1 MTYPYAVKF
10 NGKWYRPNE
19 DVPDTAK
26 PVVETATDTVEE
38 SAIQPVISQVKE
50 VQPETA
56 DVSEKAVEDEPKRRG
71 RRRKDY

>member
-19 DVPDTAK
+19 EVPD
-26 PVVETATDTVEE
+26 ETVSKKETIE

-50 VQPETA
+50 VQPQNAIVEQA
-56 DVSEKAVEDEPKRRG
+56 AEDEPKRRG
-71 RRRKDY
+71 RRRKENY

>member
-26 PVVETATDTVEE
+26 TVEE
-38 SAIQPVISQVKE
+38 SANQPVISQVKE
-50 VQPETA
+50 VQPEQ
-56 DVSEKAVEDEPKRRG
+56 AVEDEPKRRG
-71 RRRKDY
+71 RKRKE

>member
-1 MTYPYAVKF
+1 MTYPFAVKY

-26 PVVETATDTVEE
+26 PIVETATDTVEE

-50 VQPETA
+50 VQPES
-56 DVSEKAVEDEPKRRG
+56 DLEQSETAVEDESKRRR
-71 RRRKDY
+71 RRRK

>member
-19 DVPDTAK
+19 DVPDEQAK
-26 PVVETATDTVEE
+26 ENPVEVNVLLDG
-38 SAIQPVISQVKE
+38 SAIQPVISQVEE
-50 VQPETA
+50 VQ
-56 DVSEKAVEDEPKRRG
+56 SEKAVEDEPRRRG

>member
-1 MTYPYAVKF
+1 MTYPFAVKY

-50 VQPETA
+50 VQSESDFEQSET
-56 DVSEKAVEDEPKRRG
+56 AVEDEPKRRG
-71 RRRKDY
+71 RRRK

>member
-26 PVVETATDTVEE
+26 PVVETERTVEE

-50 VQPETA
+50 VQPE
-56 DVSEKAVEDEPKRRG
+56 KAVEDEPKRRG
-71 RRRKDY
+71 RKRNE

>member
-19 DVPDTAK
+19 DVPDAQAK
-26 PVVETATDTVEE
+26 ENPVEVNVLLDG

-50 VQPETA
+50 VQPESV
-56 DVSEKAVEDEPKRRG
+56 VSEPAVEDEPKRRG
-71 RRRKDY
+71 RKRKE

>member
-1 MTYPYAVKF
+1 MTYPFAVKY

-50 VQPETA
+50 VQPEQ
-56 DVSEKAVEDEPKRRG
+56 AVEDEPKRR
-71 RRRKDY
+71 RRKRNE

>member
-26 PVVETATDTVEE
+26 PVVETAKTVEE

-50 VQPETA
+50 VQPESA

>member
-19 DVPDTAK
+19 DVP
-26 PVVETATDTVEE
+26 ETEKKVDE

-50 VQPETA
+50 VQPE
-56 DVSEKAVEDEPKRRG
+56 KAVEDEPKRR
-71 RRRKDY
+71 RRKREE

>member
-19 DVPDTAK
+19 DVPETQTEEKPITANILL
-26 PVVETATDTVEE
+26 DE

-50 VQPETA
+50 VQPES
-56 DVSEKAVEDEPKRRG
+56 VFNEPAVEDEPKRRG
-71 RRRKDY
+71 RKHKE

>member
-1 MTYPYAVKF
+1 MTYPYAVKH

-19 DVPDTAK
+19 NVPD
-26 PVVETATDTVEE
+26 ETISKTETIEE

-50 VQPETA
+50 VQPVTT
-56 DVSEKAVEDEPKRRG
+56 VEDEPRQRG

>member
-19 DVPDTAK
+19 DVPD
-26 PVVETATDTVEE
+26 ATISKKENVE

-56 DVSEKAVEDEPKRRG
+56 VEDEPKRRG
-71 RRRKDY
+71 RKRKE

>member
-1 MTYPYAVKF
+1 MTYPFAVKY

-26 PVVETATDTVEE
+26 PIVETATDTVEE

-50 VQPETA
+50 VQPKSDLKQSET
-56 DVSEKAVEDEPKRRG
+56 AVEDESKRRR
-71 RRRKDY
+71 RRRK

>member
-1 MTYPYAVKF
+1 MTYPYAVKH

-26 PVVETATDTVEE
+26 PVVDKATETVEE

-50 VQPETA
+50 VQPE
-56 DVSEKAVEDEPKRRG
+56 KAVEDEPKRRG
-71 RRRKDY
+71 RRRRE

>member
-19 DVPDTAK
+19 EVPDTAK
-26 PVVETATDTVEE
+26 PVIEPEKVEE

-56 DVSEKAVEDEPKRRG
+56 VEDEPKRRG
-71 RRRKDY
+71 RKRKE

>member
-19 DVPDTAK
+19 EVPD
-26 PVVETATDTVEE
+26 ETISKKETIE

-50 VQPETA
+50 VQPEHSIL
-56 DVSEKAVEDEPKRRG
+56 SEQAVEDEPKRRG
-71 RRRKDY
+71 RKRNE

>member
-26 PVVETATDTVEE
+26 TVEE
-38 SAIQPVISQVKE
+38 SAIHPVISQVKE
-50 VQPETA
+50 VQPEQ
-56 DVSEKAVEDEPKRRG
+56 AVEDEPKRRG
-71 RRRKDY
+71 RKRKE

>member
-19 DVPDTAK
+19 EVPD
-26 PVVETATDTVEE
+26 ETISKNEIVE

-50 VQPETA
+50 VQ
-56 DVSEKAVEDEPKRRG
+56 SEHSVMNEQAVEDEPRRRG

>member
-19 DVPDTAK
+19 DVPETQTEEKPITAN
-26 PVVETATDTVEE
+26 VLLDG

-50 VQPETA
+50 VQPEQ
-56 DVSEKAVEDEPKRRG
+56 AVEDEPKRRG
-71 RRRKDY
+71 RKRKE

>member
-1 MTYPYAVKF
+1 MTYPYAVKY

-26 PVVETATDTVEE
+26 PVAEKVPETVEE

-50 VQPETA
+50 VQPET
-56 DVSEKAVEDEPKRRG
+56 VVEGEPKRR
-71 RRRKDY
+71 RRRKSE

>member
-1 MTYPYAVKF
+1 MTYPYAVKY

-26 PVVETATDTVEE
+26 PVAEKAPETVEE

-50 VQPETA
+50 VQPEQ
-56 DVSEKAVEDEPKRRG
+56 AVEDEPKRRG
-71 RRRKDY
+71 RKRKE

>member
-26 PVVETATDTVEE
+26 PVVDIATETVEE

-50 VQPETA
+50 VQPE
-56 DVSEKAVEDEPKRRG
+56 KAVEDEPKRRG
-71 RRRKDY
+71 RRRRE

>member
-1 MTYPYAVKF
+1 MTYPFAVKY

-50 VQPETA
+50 VQPES
-56 DVSEKAVEDEPKRRG
+56 DFEQSETAVEDEPKRRR
-71 RRRKDY
+71 RRRK

>member
-1 MTYPYAVKF
+1 MTYPYAVKID
-10 NGKWYRPNE
+10 GKWYRPNE

-26 PVVETATDTVEE
+26 PVVETETVEE

-50 VQPETA
+50 VQPER
-56 DVSEKAVEDEPKRRG
+56 AVEDEPRRRG

>member
-19 DVPDTAK
+19 DVPD
-26 PVVETATDTVEE
+26 ATVSKKEFVE

-50 VQPETA
+50 VQ
-56 DVSEKAVEDEPKRRG
+56 SEYVASEPAVEDEPKRRG
-71 RRRKDY
+71 RKRKE